1 MLKYLKKNNFDNKE
15 IKNAWWLI
23 AGRITQMIISFFI
36 SIITARYLGPNNYGI
51 INYGTAYVTF
61 FMSFC
66 TLGINSIII
75 KDFVDHPKEQGKTIG
90 TTLLLRIVSS
100 SISILMII
108 CSVSIID
115 KNEPL
120 TISVTVLCAMGL
132 VFQVFDTINYWFQS
146 LYLSKIT
153 SMATL
158 LAYLITSIYKIILFL
173 LNKDIR
179 WFAFAS
185 SIDYIFLALF
195 LYIVYKKYHGPKLSF
210 SWEKG
215 KYLLSKSYHYILSG
229 MMVAI
234 YGQTDK
240 LMLKHMLNETS
251 VGYFSLASSIN
262 SMWVFVLSAII
273 DSMYPTIVRLS
284 LKNKDEFDK
293 KNRQLYALIIYI
305 SIFVAFIFMCFGKI
319 AIKIIYGEAYFGAAN
334 PLKIITWYTI
344 FAYLGVARNSWI
356 VCENKQKYLK
366 YMYLSAAIINIVLN
380 YILIPVWGASGAA
393 FASLITQIMTC
404 ILLPALIKNMRPNAK
419 LIVEAFLLKK
429 MK

>member
-23 AGRITQMIISFFI
+23 AGRITQMIVSLFI

-319 AIKIIYGEAYFGAAN
+319 AIKIIYGEAYLGAAN

-356 VCENKQKYLK
+356 VCENKQRYLK

-404 ILLPALIKNMRPNAK
+404 ILLPAIIKNMRPNAK

>member
-23 AGRITQMIISFFI
+23 AGRITQMIVSLFI

-158 LAYLITSIYKIILFL
+158 LAYLITSIYKITLFL

-319 AIKIIYGEAYFGAAN
+319 AIKIIYGEAYLGAAN

>member
-23 AGRITQMIISFFI
+23 AGRITQMIVSLFI

-229 MMVAI
+229 LMVAI

-319 AIKIIYGEAYFGAAN
+319 AIKIIYGEAYLGAAN
-334 PLKIITWYTI
+334 PL
-344 FAYLGVARNSWI
+344 
-356 VCENKQKYLK
+356 
-366 YMYLSAAIINIVLN
+366 
-380 YILIPVWGASGAA
+380 
-393 FASLITQIMTC
+393 
-404 ILLPALIKNMRPNAK
+404 
-419 LIVEAFLLKK
+419 
-429 MK
+429 